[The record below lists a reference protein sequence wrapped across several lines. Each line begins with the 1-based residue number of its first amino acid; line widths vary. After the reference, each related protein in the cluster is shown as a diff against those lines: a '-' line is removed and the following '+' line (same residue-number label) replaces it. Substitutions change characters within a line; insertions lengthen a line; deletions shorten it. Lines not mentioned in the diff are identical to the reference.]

1 MSAAQPADS
10 RRLHLLVV
18 GVGGQGVLTAA
29 RFLAEAGRL
38 AGLEVM
44 VSQLHGMSQWGG
56 NVRSTVLFGGYS
68 SAFIED
74 GAADIV
80 LGLEPLEV
88 LRARPKMSA
97 HTKVVTNL
105 GVVVPQLLAQRG
117 QAYPDLERTLA
128 EIRAVVSELV
138 ATDALAM
145 ALAAGARRSLNVV
158 MLGVLASLDYLPFN
172 GETIWG
178 AVEACG
184 PKKHLEANRR
194 AFGLGKKAVTT

>member
-1 MSAAQPADS
+1 MSTAQPVHP

-38 AGLEVM
+38 AGLEVV

-56 NVRSTVLFGGYS
+56 SVRSTVLFGGYS

-97 HTKVVTNL
+97 RTKVVTNL

-117 QAYPDLERTLA
+117 QSYPDLDRTLA
-128 EIRAVVSELV
+128 EIRAVVSQLV
-138 ATDALAM
+138 AIDVLAVAM
-145 ALAAGARRSLNVV
+145 AAGARRSLNVV
-158 MLGVLASLDYLPFN
+158 MLGVLASLDYLPFD
-172 GETIWG
+172 GDTLWR

-184 PKKHLEANRR
+184 PAQHLEANRR
-194 AFGLGKKAVTT
+194 AFGLGKEAVTT

>member
-1 MSAAQPADS
+1 MSTAPPSDP

-38 AGLEVM
+38 AGLQV
-44 VSQLHGMSQWGG
+44 VLSQLHGMSQWGG

-68 SAFIED
+68 STFIED

-97 HTKVVTNL
+97 RTKVLTNL

-117 QAYPDLERTLA
+117 QAYPDLDRTLA
-128 EIRAVVSELV
+128 EIRTVVSELV
-138 ATDALAM
+138 AIDALAI
-145 ALAAGARRSLNVV
+145 AVAAGARRSLNVV
-158 MLGVLASLDYLPFN
+158 MLGVLANLDYLPFN
-172 GETIWG
+172 GDTLWRS
-178 AVEACG
+178 VEACG
-184 PKKHLEANRR
+184 PTKHLEANRR

>member
-1 MSAAQPADS
+1 MSSAQPPDP
-10 RRLHLLVV
+10 RRLHLLAV

-38 AGLEVM
+38 EGLEPVL
-44 VSQLHGMSQWGG
+44 SQLHGMSQWGG
-56 NVRSTVLFGGYS
+56 DVRSAVLFGGYT

-105 GVVVPQLLAQRG
+105 GAVVPQLLAQRG
-117 QAYPDLERTLA
+117 EAYPDLDGILA
-128 EIRAVVSELV
+128 EIRAVVSDLV
-138 ATDALAM
+138 AVDAQAL

-158 MLGVLASLDYLPFN
+158 MLGVLAGLDLLPFH
-172 GETIWG
+172 GDVLWR
-178 AVEACG
+178 AVETYG
-184 PKKHLEANRR
+184 PTKHLEANRR
-194 AFGLGKKAVTT
+194 AFELGKKAMTT